1 MSGPIPP
8 EPGRLTHL
16 KNLTLFDNELSG
28 PIRPELGRLT
38 ALRYSLELSGNQL
51 SGPIAALETR
61 LVRWMV
67 ALAGI
72 VVAAQRFL

>member
-1 MSGPIPP
+1 MVPQ
-8 EPGRLTHL
+8 RLTEHFGIRL
-16 KNLTLFDNELSG
+16 EVLSLWDN
-28 PIRPELGRLT
+28 P
-38 ALRYSLELSGNQL
+38 L